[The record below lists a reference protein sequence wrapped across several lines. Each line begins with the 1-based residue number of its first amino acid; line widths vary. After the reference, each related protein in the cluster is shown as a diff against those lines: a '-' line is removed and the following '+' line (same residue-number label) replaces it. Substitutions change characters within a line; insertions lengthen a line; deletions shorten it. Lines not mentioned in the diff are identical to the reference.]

1 MLEIKLHKLTAENF
15 KGASFSIDL
24 GAGDN
29 AVITAA
35 NGIGKTR
42 VLDAFT
48 WLLRAKNAEGRED
61 FSVRPL
67 DADNQMIP
75 GLVVKV
81 EGVIAFGDEIHTLRK
96 EQHEKVVKKSGQITG
111 YETQCWLDE
120 VPKKVTEFEDW
131 LEECLPEDTAKMLTD
146 LYQFN
151 RDTPKWGKKERRAM
165 LLSLAGKIGTPKG
178 FEKLLKDCN
187 GRTVSEYRQVLLAQK
202 KRHEQE
208 RDTIGPALNENQRTL
223 DGLGGG
229 EVDTAAIEAQ
239 RKAIQ
244 TSIEGFDAVQSL
256 VLAGE
261 GAREKALAAIRD
273 VEQSR
278 TAREYALQN
287 DTTQV
292 TGLVEESGQLGR
304 GLAEHSQK
312 VERAK
317 ADRDQKALE
326 IANHKRIYAE
336 HLNNR
341 NKFKEHYDAMEMQK
355 DPCTCSL
362 CGQALPED
370 KLAGMAEKRTTEL
383 KRLAENGQSS
393 YRAAVEEN
401 NIIQELTKS
410 LNSFEERYQGYI
422 AQHNQLVE
430 KTQARIAEI
439 QKAIETREKPKKEDD
454 FTWKNL
460 TTIIDK
466 AKAELPPSS
475 AEKLQGIATS
485 RKTLQDELTKLNT
498 ALANVDTASRTKERI
513 KELQAKQITLSQAI
527 ADIDE
532 QLANIGEYTASESH
546 LIETS
551 VNKMFQ
557 HVTFKMFDTALN
569 GNVEETCIA
578 LLNGVP
584 YQDMSYGQRILVG
597 IDIINVLSKH
607 YGISIVLFIDNFES
621 LTYSVETNS
630 QVIKLKAVEGQK
642 KLKVVVE
649 SPVEA
654 EKAK

>member
-1 MLEIKLHKLTAENF
+1 MLTIKLHKLTAENF
-15 KGASFSIDL
+15 KGASFNIDL
-24 GAGDN
+24 GDGDN

-35 NGIGKTR
+35 NGVGKTR
-42 VLDAFT
+42 VIDAFT
-48 WLLRAKNAEGRED
+48 WLLRGKNAEGKED

-67 DADNQMIP
+67 DKDNVMIP

-81 EGVIAFGDEIHTLRK
+81 EGVIAFDDEIHTLKK
-96 EQHEKVVKKSGQITG
+96 EQHEKVVKKTGQITG
-111 YETQCWLDE
+111 YETLCWINE
-120 VPKKVTEFEDW
+120 VPKKVGEFGDW
-131 LEECLPEDTAKMLTD
+131 LEERLPEDTAKMLTD

-151 RDTPKWGKKERRAM
+151 RDIPKWGKKERRAM
-165 LLSLAGKIGTPKG
+165 LLSLAGEIGTPKG

-187 GRTVSEYRQVLLAQK
+187 GRTVSEYRQVLSAQK

-208 RDTIGPALNENQRTL
+208 RDNIGPALNENQKTL
-223 DGLGGG
+223 EGLGDAS
-229 EVDTAAIEAQ
+229 DTAAIEMQ
-239 RKAIQ
+239 RK
-244 TSIEGFDAVQSL
+244 TLLDSIAGFDAVQSL

-336 HLNNR
+336 HLSNR
-341 NKFKEHYDAMEMQK
+341 NKFKEQSDAMEMQK

>member
-1 MLEIKLHKLTAENF
+1 MLTIKLHKLTAENF
-15 KGASFSIDL
+15 KGASFNIDL
-24 GAGDN
+24 GDGDN

-42 VLDAFT
+42 VIDAFA
-48 WLLRAKNAEGRED
+48 WLLRGKNAEGKED

-67 DADNQMIP
+67 DKDSVMIP

-81 EGVIAFGDEIHTLRK
+81 EGAIAFDDEIHTLRK
-96 EQHEKVVKKSGQITG
+96 EQHEKVVKKTGQITG
-111 YETQCWLDE
+111 YETLCWINE
-120 VPKKVTEFEDW
+120 VPKKVGEFSDW

-336 HLNNR
+336 HLSNR
-341 NKFKEHYDAMEMQK
+341 NKFKEQSDAMEMQK

-410 LNSFEERYQGYI
+410 LNSFEERYQGYV
-422 AQHNQLVE
+422 AAHTELVE
-430 KTQARIAEI
+430 KTQTRVTDIN
-439 QKAIETREKPKKEDD
+439 KAIESREKPKKEDD

-460 TTIIDK
+460 TVIIEK

-475 AEKLQGIATS
+475 AEKLQGIALS

-498 ALANVDTASRTKERI
+498 TLANVDTAQRTKDRI
-513 KELQAKQITLSQAI
+513 TELKVKKVSLSQQI
-527 ADIDE
+527 ADIE
-532 QLANIGEYTASESH
+532 KQLANIGEYTASESH

-551 VNKMFQ
+551 VNKMFR

-569 GNVEETCIA
+569 GNIEETCQS
-578 LLNGVP
+578 LLDGKP
-584 YQDMSYGQRILVG
+584 YPDLSYGEKIRVG
-597 IDIINVLSKH
+597 IDIINTLSRH
-607 YGISIVLFIDNFES
+607 YGISIVLFIDNSES
-621 LTYSVETNS
+621 YTFPIEAES
-630 QVIKLKAVEGQK
+630 QVIRMVADKKVKKLTVQVEVEEKAV
-642 KLKVVVE
+642 
-649 SPVEA
+649 A
-654 EKAK
+654 